1 MELPFDE
8 IQIEQNVFIRKFSQ
22 DVQVEEMHWHRDW
35 EDRIVEPI
43 SETNWKVQFDNELP
57 IKIEGKIFIPKGVYH
72 RLIKGDGDL
81 EIKLIKL

>member
-1 MELPFDE
+1 MELPFEE

-22 DVQVEEMHWHRDW
+22 DAQVDEMHWHRDW

-43 SETNWKVQFDNELP
+43 SETNWKVQFDNQLP